1 VYVDYLTLAC
11 LRDHLDSL
19 LGARIQRIVLPDDLS
34 VGLELYARR
43 RYQLQVSV
51 RPDHARMLL
60 VPHKLRRGVDTETP
74 LLQLL
79 RKWVRNARLAN
90 VTQPPWERILEL
102 HFEGRAG
109 RCRLIVELI
118 GRYSNAIL
126 VGPDGCVLDSIKRI
140 GPDLNR
146 YRVTLP
152 ARPYQP
158 PPVPPGRRPPTEVSV
173 TEWASYVGGAG
184 VCRPSD
190 PLHRLLTGRLL
201 GVSPMLAREIAARGS
216 GDAEATAQS
225 LAPEA
230 TFAAVK
236 ELFAP
241 VQGDGRWSPH
251 VALDKE
257 GHVVAF
263 SPYQPQQFERMEP
276 TPDISTAMWRYFERQ
291 LSADPYAA
299 ARRQVQ
305 GLIDTTRSR
314 LERTLTQ
321 LQAQVIDE
329 VEIHRLRE
337 TGELLLTF
345 QGQIERGAAEVTL
358 PDHAGNPR
366 TISLD
371 PKLTPVE
378 NAQAY
383 FRRYQKATRA
393 AEEVEVHLRE
403 VRPDLVYVEQLS
415 ADLALAES
423 RPEIEEVRR
432 ALATAGWTSGA
443 RMSGGGRKQIGG
455 FRRFEVDGFKIFAG
469 RNARQNEELTFQ
481 LAGRDDLWLHVRGQP
496 SAHVI
501 IKSNGQPVPD
511 KVIQRAAELAAHYS
525 PARGESGVDVDVT
538 ERRFVRR
545 VRGGHPGMVT
555 YRHERT
561 VRVAARGFQPANPA
575 SSKAGR
581 RVQ

>member
-19 LGARIQRIVLPDDLS
+19 LGARVQRIVLPDDLS

-43 RYQLQVSV
+43 RYQLQISV
-51 RPDHARMLL
+51 HPDHARMLL
-60 VPHKLRRGVDTETP
+60 VPHKLRRGVDIETP

-158 PPVPPGRRPPTEVSV
+158 PPVPPGRRPPTDVSV

-201 GVSPMLAREIAARGS
+201 GVSPMLAREIAIRAS

-230 TFAAVK
+230 TFAAVR

-251 VALDKE
+251 VALDE
-257 GHVVAF
+257 GGHAVAF
-263 SPYQPQQFERMEP
+263 SPYQPQQFECVEP
-276 TPDISTAMWRYFERQ
+276 TPDISAAMWRYFERQ

-299 ARRQVQ
+299 ARQQVQ
-305 GLIDTTRSR
+305 GLIDATRSR

-321 LQAQVIDE
+321 LQAQVISE
-329 VEIHRLRE
+329 AEMHILRE

-345 QGQIERGAAEVTL
+345 QGQIERGAAEVML

-378 NAQAY
+378 NAQTY
-383 FRRYQKATRA
+383 FRRYRKATRA

-432 ALATAGWTSGA
+432 ALAAAGWTSGA
-443 RMSGGGRKQIGG
+443 RMSGGGSRQIGG
-455 FRRFEVDGFKIFAG
+455 FRRFEVDGFTIFAG

-496 SAHVI
+496 GAHVI
-501 IKSNGQPVPD
+501 IKSSGQPVPD
-511 KVIQRAAELAAHYS
+511 EVIQRAAELATHYS

-561 VRVAARGFQPANPA
+561 VRVAARGFQPANPV
-575 SSKAGR
+575 S
-581 RVQ
+581 

>member
-1 VYVDYLTLAC
+1 MYVDYLTLAC

-19 LGARIQRIVLPDDLS
+19 LGARVQRIVLPDDLS

-43 RYQLQVSV
+43 RYQLHTSV
-51 RPDHARMLL
+51 HPHHARMLL

-79 RKWVRNARLAN
+79 RKWVRNARLVD

-102 HFEGRAG
+102 HFKGQAG
-109 RCRLIVELI
+109 HCRLVVELI
-118 GRYSNAIL
+118 GRYSNVIL
-126 VGPDGCVLDSIKRI
+126 VGPDGRVLDAVKRI

-158 PPVPPGRRPPTEVSV
+158 PPAAPGRRPPTEVSV
-173 TEWASYVGGAG
+173 TEWASYSGGAG
-184 VCRPSD
+184 VCRPGD

-201 GVSPMLAREIAARGS
+201 GVSPMLAREIAARAS
-216 GDAEATAQS
+216 GDAEATVQS

-230 TFAAVK
+230 TAAAVK

-241 VQGDGRWSPH
+241 VHGDGRWSPH
-251 VALDKE
+251 VALDKD

-263 SPYQPQQFERMEP
+263 SPYEPHQFERVEP
-276 TPDISTAMWRYFERQ
+276 MPDISAAMWRYFERQ

-299 ARRQVQ
+299 ARQQVQ
-305 GLIDTTRSR
+305 GLIETTRSR

-329 VEIHRLRE
+329 AEIHILRE

-366 TISLD
+366 TITLD

-378 NAQAY
+378 NAQTY
-383 FRRYQKATRA
+383 FRRYRKAARA
-393 AEEVEVHLRE
+393 AEKVEAHLGE

-415 ADLALAES
+415 VDLALAES
-423 RPEIEEVRR
+423 RPEIEEVHR
-432 ALATAGWTSGA
+432 ALAAAGWTSGA
-443 RMSGGGRKQIGG
+443 QRSGGGSKQIGG
-455 FRRFEVDGFKIFAG
+455 FRRLEVHGFTIFAG
-469 RNARQNEELTFQ
+469 RNARQNEQLTFQ

-496 SAHVI
+496 GTHVI
-501 IKSNGQPVPD
+501 IKSSGQPVPD
-511 KVIQRAAELAAHYS
+511 EVIQRAAELAAYYS
-525 PARGESGVDVDVT
+525 PARGESGVDVDVA

-555 YRHERT
+555 YRNERT

-575 SSKAGR
+575 SSGADR
-581 RVQ
+581 HAR